1 MIDDCLGK
9 SDNTERSRGVVCD
22 AADCV
27 VDVALLAL
35 VSPQPLTTGLK
46 KKKSLVVPVEFR
58 DVKVV

>member
-35 VSPQPLTTGLK
+35 VSPQSQTTGK
-46 KKKSLVVPVEFR
+46 RKSLVVPVEFR